1 MLLRSLIFSALVGLI
16 AAVIVTGTIML
27 TAYNLPSEVLRPDAN
42 ALVIERVIVGAVLFL
57 GPLLATAP
65 LIEWWYRRLGRAMNI
80 TEETHWRQHED

>member
-1 MLLRSLIFSALVGLI
+1 MLWRDLVFSALVSLI

-27 TAYNLPSEVLRPDAN
+27 TAYNLPSEVLRLDAN
-42 ALVIERVIVGAVLFL
+42 ALIIERVIVGAILFL

-80 TEETHWRQHED
+80 TVEANRG